1 MDTSRGVRRTRR
13 CTAWTLIRLD
23 GSPSG
28 TSGGTKGGSLSDSYQ
43 PSVAVDART
52 DLPIRARVVSAIRAR
67 TRAQIEE
74 ERYLGASSDVDALEV
89 VDGGGFVVVA
99 GSSDNTFAGRDQAV
113 GSEAMSV
120 VAMSAM
126 LCTMAS
132 APLSISGLVLLGLLA

>member
-1 MDTSRGVRRTRR
+1 V
-13 CTAWTLIRLD
+13 
-23 GSPSG
+23 
-28 TSGGTKGGSLSDSYQ
+28 
-43 PSVAVDART
+43 
-52 DLPIRARVVSAIRAR
+52 IRAR

-74 ERYLGASSDVDALEV
+74 ESYLGAPSDVDALEV

-99 GSSDNTFAGRDQAV
+99 GFVDQTV

-132 APLSISGLVLLGLLA
+132 APLSISGVVLLGLLA